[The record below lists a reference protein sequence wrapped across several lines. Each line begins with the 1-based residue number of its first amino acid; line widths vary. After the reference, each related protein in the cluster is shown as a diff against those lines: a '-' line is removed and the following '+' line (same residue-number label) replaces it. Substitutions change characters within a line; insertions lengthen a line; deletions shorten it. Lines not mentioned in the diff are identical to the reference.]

1 MGCGCFLGDGHAAI
15 LWLCLCCAGL
25 IIRIGSWRRRTPRP
39 TRMRRRSTGSVFS
52 RMFRHLGSVP
62 RPFPRAF
69 AISRINVFPQFQ
81 FGDSAAQCLHVIAIG
96 IAAPDE
102 RCEGGSAI
110 LRGVPVSR
118 PQRGHAALTARLDP
132 VVHRVDTRA
141 RLSGGLPLLHA
152 AKHKLDGFAPC
163 SQRDGGLPHTLS
175 ITGVGHRP
183 VFQTLS
189 GWIAEALGHFSGHH
203 RGREIWFHRPFS
215 FLGTEHN

>member
-1 MGCGCFLGDGHAAI
+1 METVTQPFSGFVCVVPDSLSVSALGGGERLGPPGCADDRPAASSPECSGISDRCLGLFREPSPSPASMYSPVP
-15 LWLCLCCAGL
+15 
-25 IIRIGSWRRRTPRP
+25 IRRLRGAMPPRHRHRNQHSGRTARRR
-39 TRMRRRSTGSVFS
+39 VCHF
-52 RMFRHLGSVP
+52 
-62 RPFPRAF
+62 
-69 AISRINVFPQFQ
+69 
-81 FGDSAAQCLHVIAIG
+81 
-96 IAAPDE
+96 
-102 RCEGGSAI
+102 

-163 SQRDGGLPHTLS
+163 SRRDDGLPHTLS

-189 GWIAEALGHFSGHH
+189 GRIAEALDHFSGHH

>member
-1 MGCGCFLGDGHAAI
+1 MF
-15 LWLCLCCAGL
+15 
-25 IIRIGSWRRRTPRP
+25 SWRRSRSHSLALSVLCRTHYPYRLLEAANASAHP
-39 TRMRRRSTGSVFS
+39 DAQTIDRQRLLPNVQASRIGAWAFS
-52 RMFRHLGSVP
+52 ASLRHLP
-62 RPFPRAF
+62 HQC
-69 AISRINVFPQFQ
+69 IPQFQ
-81 FGDSAAQCLHVIAIG
+81 FGDSAAQCLRVIAIG

-102 RCEGGSAI
+102 RREGGSAI

-118 PQRGHAALTARLDP
+118 PQRGHAALTARLDQ
-132 VVHRVDTRA
+132 VVHRVDARA

-163 SQRDGGLPHTLS
+163 FQRDGGLPHTPS
-175 ITGVGHRP
+175 ITGVGHRS

-189 GWIAEALGHFSGHH
+189 GRIAEALDHFSGRH